1 MPTLKL
7 TGLHNGRPSAIGD
20 QDTASIDGSLT
31 IGNDVN
37 EDVVTVNA
45 EFASDII
52 PDQPNSFDLGSAAQ
66 TWRNIY
72 ANNIYGDGSN
82 LTNVNLSPGGS
93 NDQIQFN
100 NSGSLDGTGQLYYK
114 SGKLGIGDF
123 EFDNPV
129 SALHI
134 KGNYAGGQNQA
145 IMYMTDY
152 SYSPTL
158 AIARYNGNS
167 QSPSAVVNGN
177 TLGQI
182 AFLGYNSV
190 ASALQTGA
198 QIKAEVNGNPSQSS
212 NDMPTDLHLMTT
224 QDNGGTPSTRMLI
237 ESTGRIGINN
247 LSPIYQLDVDGAG
260 IRANKSDGP
269 IIAMGLDY
277 NNPFSGSLLGQL
289 RFGGKTQSQS
299 AATIEAYTS
308 ENWNTSFGSYLSFK
322 TVQNGSVTASE
333 SMRVSANGID
343 LNENTDIQG
352 DLNVSGNI
360 DSNGFIQSDN
370 YIRVHNNTGY
380 IKVQAT
386 STGIESRMGTG
397 TLETSSVYANA
408 YLTNSDVNAA
418 ITNMITMMAWSV
430 TDNAIQMNATG
441 KSARFEVY
449 DDNSQPVIATNED
462 GKVYLATLA
471 GEPQYP
477 NFEFESV
484 NGVHIEGND
493 SNGPAL
499 VVVNRSVNTDS
510 DGIAIILGEGS
521 VTNSQGT
528 TGEPGTNNRY
538 LKFYT
543 KRKPYNS
550 PSGTPS
556 NAPLQIGYVRGDG
569 NGGVAYVSS
578 FTGIHASIIDTVEIT
593 NGALIGMIVEST
605 GNLWV
610 DGSEVSTALPK
621 VSLSNTNNSKKVYGV
636 IADLSSGFDGYIDS
650 HPLKETETAIEVNS
664 LGEGKVWVTNISG
677 NIENGDY
684 ITSSQ
689 IGGYGR
695 LQEDDLLHNY
705 TVAKC
710 TENINWDN
718 ITDTIQ
724 HNGQSYKRYLCAC
737 TYHCG

>member
-1 MPTLKL
+1 MATLKL
-7 TGLHNGRPSAIGD
+7 TGLHNGRPAAIGD

-31 IGNDVN
+31 IGDDVA
-37 EDVVTVNA
+37 EDIVTVNA
-45 EFASDII
+45 EFASDLI
-52 PDQPNSFDLGSAAQ
+52 PDADATYDLGSETKKWNNVAAV
-66 TWRNIY
+66 NF
-72 ANNIYGDGSN
+72 YGDGSN
-82 LTNVNLSPGGS
+82 LTNVDVDPGGN
-93 NDQIQFN
+93 NDQLQFN
-100 NSGSLDGTGQLYYK
+100 NSGNLDGTGQLYYK
-114 SGKLGIGDF
+114 GGKLGVGDF
-123 EFDNPV
+123 EFDSPS

-134 KGNYAGGQNQA
+134 KGNFAGGQNQGV
-145 IMYMTDY
+145 IITTDY
-152 SYSPTL
+152 SNSPSL
-158 AIARYNGNS
+158 LLGRYNGNS
-167 QSPSAVVNGN
+167 QSESAVVNGD
-177 TLGQI
+177 TLGEV

-190 ASALQTGA
+190 SSSLETGA
-198 QIKAEVNGNPSQSS
+198 KIKAEINGNPSQSS

-224 QDNGGTPSTRMLI
+224 QDGGGSPSTRMII

-247 LSPIYQLDVDGAG
+247 SSPIYQLDVDGSG

-269 IIAMGLDY
+269 IIALGLDFT
-277 NNPFSGSLLGQL
+277 NPLSGALLGQL
-289 RFGGKTQSQS
+289 RFGGKNQSQG
-299 AATIEAYTS
+299 AATIESYTS
-308 ENWNTSFGSYLSFK
+308 ENWGTTFGSYLSFN
-322 TVQNGSVTASE
+322 TVQIGSVTPSE
-333 SMRVSANGID
+333 TMRVSANGVDI
-343 LNENTDIQG
+343 NEDTDIQG
-352 DLNVSGNI
+352 NLDV
-360 DSNGFIQSDN
+360 NGSIESDE
-370 YIRVHNNTGY
+370 YMKVHSNTGY
-380 IKVQAT
+380 IKVQAVN
-386 STGIESRMGTG
+386 TGIESRMGTG
-397 TLETSSVYANA
+397 TVETGSVYANG
-408 YLTNSDVNAA
+408 YLTNSDMNSA

-449 DDNSQPVIATNED
+449 DDNSQPIIATNEN
-462 GKVYLATLA
+462 GKVYLATLD

-510 DGIAIILGEGS
+510 DGIAIILGEGT

-556 NAPLQIGYVRGDG
+556 NSPLQIGYVRGDG
-569 NGGVAYVSS
+569 NGGVAYISS
-578 FTGIHASIIDTVEIT
+578 FTGIHASIIDTSEIT
-593 NGALIGMIVEST
+593 NGAIIGMIVEST

-610 DGSEVSTALPK
+610 NGSEVSTALPK
-621 VSLSNTNNSKKVYGV
+621 VYLANTNNSKKVYGV

-650 HPLKETETAIEVNS
+650 HPLKDTETAIEVNS

-684 ITSSQ
+684 ITSSE
-689 IGGYGR
+689 ISGYGR

-710 TENINWDN
+710 TENINWDAV
-718 ITDTIQ
+718 TETIQ
-724 HNGQSYKRYLCAC
+724 HNNQSYKRYLCAC